1 MNRHSIRITFLV
13 CLITIFALKGFSQQG
28 GQGNGQQKQ
37 EPGQGNGAAQNQ
49 GGGTQPSA
57 TNSGYT
63 SFDSFPVKTQAQ
75 SFDVTIPIEC
85 LAPPNINGA
94 GDLLKSFATSATS
107 VVKPSCIV
115 EMVNQSTDAP
125 AAKAQLLTPGNA
137 IILHVLTW
145 TSSLVSAPVDAVP
158 AKPAEGSKPAQ
169 PAKDAVPAIYG
180 FQPVNGAWGFYIV
193 RSDKRNLKQQTD
205 SSGTPYFYNAKHV
218 YLVDINVID
227 KYFDKS
233 QGEIDYTI
241 QATARQKQ
249 NEADLAT
256 LFNALLKMPSPQTG
270 KVGGP
275 NAKMTVWGNVQEVQP
290 GLPLPYEL
298 AITVSLNSPKG
309 ASSTRPSPC
318 AQSNQGTKGQ
328 SACSASKTVTNYDP
342 EFWDVSLGIAIPG
355 PVEMTYKSTTTGGT
369 TTVTPSKVT
378 HTDAYAFGDI
388 YLFQHFSTSPVGLS
402 NLPHINFGIPI
413 MSQSLHRP
421 YVGMAEGLNFLTS
434 KLKLGVPISVYA
446 GPVFMKQQ
454 IELPGTT
461 TLKWDRA
468 TKMIY
473 GIELPIS
480 SITNYLKGGGSSKNS
495 GSSKNGGSSGSGG
508 GGE

>member
-1 MNRHSIRITFLV
+1 MNRHSFRITLLA
-13 CLITIFALKGFSQQG
+13 CLITIFALKGFSQPD

-37 EPGQGNGAAQNQ
+37 KPGQGNGATQNQ
-49 GGGTQPSA
+49 GGTQPPA

-63 SFDSFPVKTQAQ
+63 PFDSFPVKTQAQ
-75 SFDVTIPIEC
+75 SFGVTIPIEC
-85 LAPPNINGA
+85 LKPPINGA

-125 AAKAQLLTPGNA
+125 GPKALLLTPGNA

-145 TSSLVSAPVDAVP
+145 TSNLVSPEVAAVV
-158 AKPAEGSKPAQ
+158 AEGSKPAQ
-169 PAKDAVPAIYG
+169 DAIPAVYG
-180 FQPVNGAWGFYIV
+180 FQPVSGAWGFYIV
-193 RSDKRNLKQQTD
+193 KSDKRNLKQQTD

-218 YLVDINVID
+218 YLVDINLLD
-227 KYFDKS
+227 KNFDKS
-233 QGEIDYTI
+233 QGEIDYAI

-275 NAKMTVWGNVQEVQP
+275 NATITVWGTVQEVQP
-290 GLPLPYEL
+290 GIPLPYDL
-298 AITVSLNSPKG
+298 AVTITLNSPKG

-318 AQSNQGTKGQ
+318 AQSNQAANGQ
-328 SACSASKTVTNYDP
+328 SGCSASKTVTNYDP
-342 EFWDVSLGIAIPG
+342 EFWDVSLGVAIPG
-355 PVEMTYKSTTTGGT
+355 PVEMTYKSTTTAGT

-413 MSQSLHRP
+413 TSQSLHRP
-421 YVGMAEGLNFLTS
+421 YVGMAEGLNVLTS
-434 KLKLGVPISVYA
+434 KVKLGVPISVYA

-454 IELPGTT
+454 IQLPGTT

-495 GSSKNGGSSGSGG
+495 GSSKNGGSSGNGG
-508 GGE
+508 GQ